1 MSLLVNKENIFFIL
15 PESRYAVSDRIDR
28 WMEEDFTVH
37 LTAKLFPETLK
48 NEQAY
53 MFARNGMHSGISAFK
68 DDFGNIN
75 VVFTYWFKDED
86 GQQQVKQIFY
96 GLDDIELNEF
106 NEYNMIC
113 DNFIERKID
122 CYVNNKLVGT
132 IYFENNERQSY
143 EAAFYWFGCG
153 SMIGPEEHRGYGT
166 FEYKLC
172 FVLNKRLELLDIQD
186 IVDNYKDK
194 YSHIVFND
202 LRKLN
207 YDYPLR
213 QNFAFMCDFDHF
225 NRYKVWDISFS
236 GNYPQFYIEH
246 NIYF

>member
-1 MSLLVNKENIFFIL
+1 MSLVVNKENIFFIL
-15 PESRYAVSDRIDR
+15 PESRYAVSDRIDK

-37 LTAKLFPETLK
+37 LTAKLFPETLE
-48 NEQAY
+48 NRQAY

-68 DDFGNIN
+68 DDFGNVN
-75 VVFTYWFKDED
+75 VVFTYWFKDEN
-86 GQQQVKQIFY
+86 GEQRVKQIFY
-96 GLDDIELNEF
+96 GLKDIELNEF

-122 CYVNNKLVGT
+122 CYFNNKLVGT
-132 IYFENNERQSY
+132 IYFENDERQSY

-153 SMIGPEEHRGYGT
+153 SMIGPEEHRGYGS

-172 FVLNKRLELLDIQD
+172 FVLNKRLELLEVQD

-207 YDYPLR
+207 YDFPLR
-213 QNFAFMCDFDHF
+213 KHFAFFCDF
-225 NRYKVWDISFS
+225 NQTTRYKVWDMTFS
-236 GNYPQFYIEH
+236 GNYPQIYIEN